1 MKKITLAILL
11 ISSIFSYSQERCAT
25 DMYSGLLEKKY
36 PEYAVQRQKVNTQT
50 QRWIKNNPIIS
61 NKTIITIP
69 VVIIVLLLII
79 GLFFIHF

>member
-25 DMYSGLLEKKY
+25 DIYSDLLGKKY

-50 QRWIKNNPIIS
+50 QKWIKNNPIIS
-61 NKTIITIP
+61 NKTIITTGI
-69 VVIIVLLLII
+69 VIIVLLLII
-79 GLFFIHF
+79 GLFFIHL